1 MSGQENS
8 TQRTI
13 KLLIQI
19 QELHIARA
27 QKKATQPNS
36 RLKKLNDTVDS
47 LIAEIPDAY
56 SAKFV
61 NLLNRDPL
69 AIAPIT
75 GTACSACAMALPI
88 GTVNEIRAN
97 HELVSCEACA
107 RFLYYPEDQPKG
119 VPPKK
124 TSTPKTGISRFSCTD
139 LMIPRMTAKTSEDV
153 LVEIANT
160 LSKHGFVDDGEK
172 LAEEAIK
179 REILMSTAVENA
191 IAFPHVRGIEG
202 GGLTLALGTHKKGIQ
217 FGGPG
222 GKLTRI
228 FFFMTIPTVTSG
240 FYLKLVAGLC
250 QTFDCRENCDALL
263 QAETPEELWNA
274 LNKAT
279 KKLIR

>member
-1 MSGQENS
+1 MSGQENN
-8 TQRTI
+8 TLRTI

-36 RLKKLNDTVDS
+36 RLKTLNDS
-47 LIAEIPDAY
+47 IEALIGQIPEEY
-56 SAKFV
+56 SSKFI

-69 AIAPIT
+69 GIAPIT

-124 TSTPKTGISRFSCTD
+124 TAIPKTGISRFSCTD
-139 LMIPRMTAKTSEDV
+139 LMVPRMTAKTGEDV
-153 LVEIANT
+153 IKEIA
-160 LSKHGFVDDGEK
+160 SVMAEHGFVDDGDR
-172 LAEEAIK
+172 LAEEAMK
-179 REILMSTAVENA
+179 REVLMSTAVENA

-202 GGLTLALGTHKKGIQ
+202 GGLTLALGTHKKGVQ

-228 FFFMTIPTVTSG
+228 FFFMAIPTVTSG

-250 QTFDCRENCDALL
+250 QTFDSKEHCDALL
-263 QAETPEELWNA
+263 KAESPEELWEA

-279 KKLIR
+279 SKLIR